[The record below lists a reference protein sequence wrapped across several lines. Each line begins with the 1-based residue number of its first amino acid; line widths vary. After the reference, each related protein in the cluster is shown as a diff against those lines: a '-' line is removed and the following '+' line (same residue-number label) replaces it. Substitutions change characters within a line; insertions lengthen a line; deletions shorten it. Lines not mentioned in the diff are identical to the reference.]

1 MLTIFL
7 SLISLFNGTGT
18 TQVEAQVEVPQAEV
32 EAVFVPADWSGP
44 VVAAPFDE
52 VVF

>member
-7 SLISLFNGTGT
+7 SLI
-18 TQVEAQVEVPQAEV
+18 TQLNDTVPLPAQVEVAEIEV
-32 EAVFVPADWSGP
+32 EAVFVPADWTGP

-52 VVF
+52 TVF